1 MVNKYVAGL
10 SIDKIQTYLTE
21 AIHAHVQEKQTEEA
35 TLKSIVN
42 SSREISDDFFTAI
55 ENKFN
60 EHKIEIEKLMSCSGV
75 YIFSCTIAESDEPAL
90 EELLNEL
97 FLHYY
102 HISQGNKLLH
112 YVFFKN
118 DGRTEIEAIQ
128 EAKKRLKQNK
138 YFTRIIE
145 KNKSQCKI
153 EKSDT
158 ASAAKPKD
166 HPLFSFCKI
175 EKSDTASAANQKDY
189 PMFVK
194 DINALYQA
202 KDTDSED
209 TGNSNHFRIAV
220 IKADLDGMGDMFS
233 SIKNYKEYTSTSEVL
248 SDTVSLRGLHKAA
261 KSCRPDNQSY
271 TTGDWLFPFYIAGDD
286 IFFAVSVTN
295 IIKGVDVC
303 QYLLKE
309 IKNKL
314 AEKLLGEISNKI
326 SMSIGVE
333 ITFNRQP
340 IRYYLDR
347 VEDQLENAKNDK
359 NSSHINSLKPFLNSK
374 ISIGGLTFLD
384 IDYAQFKDCK
394 KSTSKE
400 RKSDLN
406 SAINSVPIW
415 QFFIND
421 MNLLLFIKNTAA
433 CKELLGTPSF
443 FYTLLERLSDEV
455 IRCDDKKYI
464 NLLLYYLLPNYLGNT
479 EERLWQAEL
488 LLNAAILRQLCRKIP
503 KKGFIIDK
511 SSYAKHRMDTYLRLM
526 LLFSDPRFQI
536 AKNQVS
542 DTVLLSKENIDN
554 ARKNLLTKIR
564 HCLYETI
571 SHKTL
576 TSCFVKQDKFTIP
589 ADNTRAGNKKP
600 RIISYYKT
608 VRVEKSMFFRLRN
621 TEKIPI
627 CKAAIMLSM
636 NNNHN
641 DLDNTTASQPDK
653 PSYRMPFDAESFCE
667 KTRSSTDWTPDFID
681 SLMLFYQ
688 YNEAVIKYKIIT
700 GNSKN
705 HKDKRSIRYVRHS

>member
-10 SIDKIQTYLTE
+10 SIDKIQTYLTK

-55 ENKFN
+55 KNKFN
-60 EHKIEIEKLMSCSGV
+60 EYKIEKLMSCSGV
-75 YIFSCTIAESDEPAL
+75 YIFSCTIAESDEPVL

-112 YVFFKN
+112 YVFFKD

-138 YFTRIIE
+138 YFTQIIE
-145 KNKSQCKI
+145 KNKSQ
-153 EKSDT
+153 
-158 ASAAKPKD
+158 
-166 HPLFSFCKI
+166 LFSFCKI
-175 EKSDTASAANQKDY
+175 EKSGNTSAVNQKDY

-194 DINALYQA
+194 DINALYQD

-233 SIKNYKEYTSTSEVL
+233 GIKEYKEYTLTSEVL
-248 SDTVSLRGLHKAA
+248 SETVSLRGLHEAVA
-261 KSCRPDNQSY
+261 EVCRTDNQSY
-271 TTGDWLFPFYIAGDD
+271 TTGGWLFPFYIAGDD
-286 IFFAVSVTN
+286 IFFAVAVAN
-295 IIKGVDVC
+295 FLKGIEVC
-303 QYLLKE
+303 QYLLKK
-309 IKNKL
+309 IKNELAGKL
-314 AEKLLGEISNKI
+314 SDKFSNKI

-333 ITFNRQP
+333 ITFNREP
-340 IRYYLDR
+340 IRYYLDM
-347 VEDQLENAKNDK
+347 VEDQLKNAKDDK
-359 NSSHINSLKPFLNSK
+359 TYLNFDSLKPFLNSK
-374 ISIGGLTFLD
+374 ISIGRLTFLD
-384 IDYAQFKDCK
+384 IDYAQFKNCK
-394 KSTSKE
+394 KNASKE
-400 RKSDLN
+400 RKSKLN
-406 SAINSVPIW
+406 SAINSAPIW
-415 QFFIND
+415 QFFISD
-421 MNLLLFIKNTAA
+421 VCLLLFIKNDAD
-433 CKELLGTPSF
+433 CKEFLGTPSF
-443 FYTLLERLSDEV
+443 FYSLLERLSDEV

-464 NLLLYYLLPNYLGNT
+464 NHLLYYLLPNYLGNPN
-479 EERLWQAEL
+479 EHLWQAEL
-488 LLNAAILRQLCRKIP
+488 LLNAAILRQLYIKIP
-503 KKGFIIDK
+503 KKGFKIDLSDYK
-511 SSYAKHRMDTYLRLM
+511 KHRMETYLRLM

-536 AKNQVS
+536 VKNQVS
-542 DTVLLSKENIDN
+542 DTVLLSKENINN

-589 ADNTRAGNKKP
+589 ADNTRASNKKP
-600 RIISYYKT
+600 LIISYYKT

-621 TEKIPI
+621 TEKIPFS
-627 CKAAIMLSM
+627 KAATMLSM
-636 NNNHN
+636 NNPPEDPLKDGHN
-641 DLDNTTASQPDK
+641 GIAGTTAPQLDK
-653 PSYRMPFDAESFCE
+653 PIYRMSFKKQEFCDE
-667 KTRSSTDWTPDFID
+667 PQIDKKWNSDFID

-705 HKDKRSIRYVRHS
+705 YKNKRGIRDVRHS